1 MLQLWVWLSS
11 GKVYYGKADGMDLPS
26 PANDA
31 VMVNVL
37 NKDGVVVLRCSQGE
51 LRKLASFQ
59 GYTNP
64 DNNLN

>member
-37 NKDGVVVLRCSQGE
+37 NKNGVVVLRCSQGE

>member
-1 MLQLWVWLSS
+1 MLQLWVWISS
-11 GKVYYGKADGMDLPS
+11 GQVYYGKADGVDLPLA
-26 PANDA
+26 ANDT

-37 NKDGVVVLRCSQGE
+37 NKAGVVVLRCSQGE

-64 DNNLN
+64 DNSLN